1 MNIED
6 TCINGGYCARD
17 RMVGG
22 LNLPMRKKTITT
34 KAVS

>member
-6 TCINGGYCARD
+6 TCINGGYYARD

-22 LNLPMRKKTITT
+22 LNLPMR
-34 KAVS
+34 